1 MFLIQTINCT
11 RMLKRL
17 KLHTTSKQTEVN
29 KMTKHNTQES
39 KNMKSYK
46 YEEIIERK
54 NKEKKIKQERRNVRQ
69 AKRFDWTGE

>member
-1 MFLIQTINCT
+1 MYN
-11 RMLKRL
+11 
-17 KLHTTSKQTEVN
+17 
-29 KMTKHNTQES
+29 TKHNTQES

-46 YEEIIERK
+46 YEEIVERK

>member
-1 MFLIQTINCT
+1 MTLY
-11 RMLKRL
+11 
-17 KLHTTSKQTEVN
+17 LHTTDKQTEEH
-29 KMTKHNTQES
+29 KMMYKTKHNTQES

-46 YEEIIERK
+46 YEETVERK

>member
-1 MFLIQTINCT
+1 MRQQPN
-11 RMLKRL
+11 
-17 KLHTTSKQTEVN
+17 LHTTDKQTEVN
-29 KMTKHNTQES
+29 KMYKHNAQES

-46 YEEIIERK
+46 YEEIVERK

>member
-1 MFLIQTINCT
+1 MYNA
-11 RMLKRL
+11 
-17 KLHTTSKQTEVN
+17 
-29 KMTKHNTQES
+29 KHNTQES

-54 NKEKKIKQERRNVRQ
+54 NKEKKIKKERRNVRQ

>member
-1 MFLIQTINCT
+1 MRQQPN
-11 RMLKRL
+11 
-17 KLHTTSKQTEVN
+17 LHTTDKQTEVN

-46 YEEIIERK
+46 YEEIVERK

>member
-1 MFLIQTINCT
+1 MY
-11 RMLKRL
+11 
-17 KLHTTSKQTEVN
+17 
-29 KMTKHNTQES
+29 KHNAQES

-46 YEEIIERK
+46 YEEIVERK